1 MIIEG
6 SIRPQVKG
14 LSLFKKH
21 FLKKTTHKDSKIDCE
36 TENPREWEIV
46 RAVLWYA
53 IILFLPTEKF
63 QIIQNHTRTFLF
75 YFFILK

>member
-36 TENPREWEIV
+36 TENPRE
-46 RAVLWYA
+46 
-53 IILFLPTEKF
+53 
-63 QIIQNHTRTFLF
+63 
-75 YFFILK
+75 